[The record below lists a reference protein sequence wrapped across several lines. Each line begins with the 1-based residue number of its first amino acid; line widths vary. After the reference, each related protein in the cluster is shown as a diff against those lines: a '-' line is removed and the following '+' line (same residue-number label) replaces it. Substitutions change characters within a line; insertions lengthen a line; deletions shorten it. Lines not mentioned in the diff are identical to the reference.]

1 MSRDYQNLDHL
12 KRLQRALRAGKHA
25 PLKSIF
31 QDIVR
36 MNNWRLHSD
45 GEWYCSMGQYETYDG
60 FLQRCWRIHH
70 LVGDRWASRPAQVS
84 SGSNIQ
90 K

>member
-36 MNNWRLHSD
+36 MNTWRLHLD
-45 GEWYCSMGQYETYDG
+45 GE
-60 FLQRCWRIHH
+60 
-70 LVGDRWASRPAQVS
+70 
-84 SGSNIQ
+84 
-90 K
+90 

>member
-36 MNNWRLHSD
+36 MNTWRERSD
-45 GEWYCSMGQYETYDG
+45 GYCYCSMPEYESYDD
-60 FLQRCWRIHH
+60 FLKRCWFIHH
-70 LVGDRWASRPAQVS
+70 LVGDLWDRRAALLRDDWS
-84 SGSNIQ
+84 I
-90 K
+90 